1 MYQVLK
7 LVRSRVK
14 KNEMEPS
21 IFLETNP
28 QAIVETATIK
38 QIYDNIHLDQLQ
50 AGLAPTIPADEAPL
64 WRKITGLTV
73 DVTKARHCKCE
84 YPVSPGVMWVN
95 HNGKDIGKMGA
106 HACCVQVAKEVNER
120 AKRMKSNMQ
129 EDVFEHGLKDASYL
143 VRILAHY
150 CFQQEHLDG
159 DDHALRSNTNLILAI
174 LLIFLHQRRHLD
186 EDIQK
191 FIRPASENL
200 INAILSL

>member
-129 EDVFEHGLKDASYL
+129 VCHCWMISLALSFFFHFLLWLNISFAGGC
-143 VRILAHY
+143 VR
-150 CFQQEHLDG
+150 
-159 DDHALRSNTNLILAI
+159 TW
-174 LLIFLHQRRHLD
+174 
-186 EDIQK
+186 
-191 FIRPASENL
+191 P
-200 INAILSL
+200 